1 MRVLIAGYQHETN
14 TFAASKADW
23 PAFNRGDSFPAY
35 IEGQAMID
43 SMTGVNLP
51 AGGFIDA
58 ARQRGWQLVPASW
71 CGATPSAHVTEDAFE
86 RISAAFLRAARDNE
100 FDAMYIDF
108 HGAGVAEHVDDTEGE
123 LLLRL
128 RRELGYDVP
137 IVTSLD
143 LHANVTYQMLTQAD
157 ALVSFRTYPHVDM
170 AATGAL
176 AAQLL
181 ERRVAAG
188 VREKMA
194 YRRLPFLIPTN
205 SQSTWMAPAREHYEL
220 MRRLDAENGTISSF
234 CMGFP
239 AADFPEC
246 APMAWTYG
254 DRTEAT
260 LDALYAAVSEPEQ
273 WRLQSVY
280 LPDESVQRALDLAQR
295 SDRPIVVADTQD
307 NPSGGADGN
316 TSGML
321 HALLRNGAGQLY
333 PRRVAVGLIFDP
345 ETARQAAEAGV
356 GAVIEAEVGTAAP
369 TFTGEPSDPPVKG
382 SYRVVSLSNGEVALE
397 GPMMTGLVTQLGQCA
412 CLEID
417 GVYVIVASGKMQLL
431 DRVQLRMMGL
441 MPEDMKVIVIKSANH
456 FRADFSTLVG
466 NVETDI
472 LVAKCPGPKAVDPGD
487 YRWTRLPASIRT
499 RP

>member
-23 PAFNRGDSFPAY
+23 MAFNRGDSFPAF

-51 AGGFIDA
+51 AGGFIEA
-58 ARQRGWQLVPASW
+58 ARERGWELVPASW

-86 RISAAFLRAARDNE
+86 RISAALLGAVRANN

-123 LLLRL
+123 LLARL
-128 RRELGYDVP
+128 RRELGYDIP

-157 ALVSFRTYPHVDM
+157 AMASFRTYPHVDM
-170 AATGAL
+170 AKTGML
-176 AAQLL
+176 AARLL
-181 ERRVAAG
+181 ERRVALG
-188 VREKMA
+188 LREKMA

-205 SQSTWMAPAREHYEL
+205 SQSTWMSPAREVYEL
-220 MRRLDAENGTISSF
+220 MRELDARNDTISSF

-246 APMAWTYG
+246 APMVWTYG
-254 DRTEAT
+254 ERAEAT
-260 LDALYAAVSEPEQ
+260 LDALYTTVSEPSQ

-280 LPDESVQRALDLAQR
+280 PPDESVTRAMTLAQD

-316 TSGML
+316 TAGML
-321 HALLRNGAGQLY
+321 HALLRNEAGKRFPQG
-333 PRRVAVGLIFDP
+333 VVVGLIYDP
-345 ETARQAAEAGV
+345 ETARQAAEAGI
-356 GAVIEAEVGTAAP
+356 GAVIEAEVGIAAP
-369 TFTGEPSDPPVKG
+369 TFTGELSEAPIKA
-382 SYRVVSLSNGEVALE
+382 SYRVVSLSDGQVALE
-397 GPMMTGLVTQLGQCA
+397 GPMMTGLITQLGQCA
-412 CLEID
+412 CLEKD
-417 GVYVIVASGKMQLL
+417 GIYVIVASGKMQLL
-431 DRVQLRMMGL
+431 DRVQLKMMGL
-441 MPEDMKVIVIKSANH
+441 VPEDMKIIVIKSANH
-456 FRADFSTLVG
+456 FRADFTSLVR
-466 NVETDI
+466 NVESDI
-472 LVAKCPGPKAVDPGD
+472 LIAKCPGPKAVDPAD
-487 YRWTRLPASIRT
+487 YRWTRLPESIRR